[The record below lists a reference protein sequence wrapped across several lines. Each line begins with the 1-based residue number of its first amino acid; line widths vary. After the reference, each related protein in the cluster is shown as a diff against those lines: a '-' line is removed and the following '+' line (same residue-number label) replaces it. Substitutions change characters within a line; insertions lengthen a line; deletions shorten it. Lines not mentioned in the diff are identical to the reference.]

1 MSRGDL
7 LLRIFAACAIAGA
20 LFFALA
26 AMTAPAPFVTMVQ
39 CAICFACAAGYAG
52 VLILCRPV

>member
-7 LLRIFAACAIAGA
+7 ALRIAMACYIAGA

-26 AMTAPAPFVTMVQ
+26 ALTTPPPVVTMVQ

-52 VLILCRPV
+52 LLILCRPA